1 MLEIF
6 FILLIIFFVL
16 IFFYK
21 QSVGEFHILQIDADK
36 LETLPEVLSEA
47 HPVVIRGLGPPK
59 ILTPDILRGNQRVQ
73 TLPVAVPFVLHQYF
87 ADPKGKKLAVLAAD
101 VRRQASD
108 ELGLQVWAE
117 HVWFPRIQEDNPL
130 AFTLTM
136 ETEVYIS
143 SMGMRKTT
151 AAYTLIYPTNGT
163 FTASILTGA
172 NTKFLPAVWDGQFID
187 ELKPADCPLLSEV
200 QYMDLILRPGH
211 MAILPP
217 HWIVSM
223 KSDDVLP
230 VFAWIE
236 IHHPISKL
244 AKALA

>member
-6 FILLIIFFVL
+6 FIIIIIFFVL

-21 QSVGEFHILQIDADK
+21 QSVDEFHIIQIDADK
-36 LETLPEVLSEA
+36 LDTLPEILAES
-47 HPVVIRGLGPPK
+47 HPIVIRGLGPPK

-73 TLPVAVPFVLHQYF
+73 TLPVATPFVLHQYLTN
-87 ADPKGKKLAVLAAD
+87 PKDKTLTVLAAD
-101 VRRQASD
+101 VRHQASD
-108 ELGLQVWAE
+108 ELGLHVWAE
-117 HVWFPRIQEDNPL
+117 HVWFPRIKEDNPL
-130 AFTLTM
+130 AYALTM

-143 SMGMRKTT
+143 SMGMKKTT

-163 FTASILTGA
+163 FIVSILTGA
-172 NTKFLPAVWDGQFID
+172 NTKFLPADWDSQFID
-187 ELKPADCPLLSEV
+187 ELKPAECPLLSEV
-200 QYMDLILRPGH
+200 QYIDLILRPGH

-223 KSDDVLP
+223 KSDNVLP